1 VLYSTYRGVGMAP
14 SPNSGKESPATVP
27 AALKEE
33 LVDIIGNIEV
43 RIKESAAMTELL
55 KLTLEGKV

>member
-1 VLYSTYRGVGMAP
+1 MAP
-14 SPNSGKESPATVP
+14 SPNSDKENPATVP